1 MDGLIRGVEVAT
13 APGPA
18 VGWPDRAHDTAEP
31 GAILPDAPGDVRGDS
46 AFSGRPAERVS
57 TARGGRP
64 RTVWTSV
71 SAWPACGRTWGSGPE
86 ALARLQAHNAEAS
99 QVRGRIEK
107 VFGTMK
113 RPYGL
118 RRTRWLGLARAGLQ
132 VRPAAMAYNVRRSW
146 RLLAAVPAWT
156 TPGRCPR
163 YGKMPHHGAKQ
174 GSAATN
180 NDPRTPEMA
189 ETAEAQARSSHPAQV
204 SSPAGQ
210 DAI

>member
-1 MDGLIRGVEVAT
+1 MSRGLDLGLAGLGPDRALFEAVARQLDARGVVVRAIAAASRPTATRPTSRPIRVQRLRWGLIRGVEVAT

-113 RPYGL
+113 RSY
-118 RRTRWLGLARAGLQ
+118 T
-132 VRPAAMAYNVRRSW
+132 N
-146 RLLAAVPAWT
+146 
-156 TPGRCPR
+156 
-163 YGKMPHHGAKQ
+163 PH
-174 GSAATN
+174 
-180 NDPRTPEMA
+180 
-189 ETAEAQARSSHPAQV
+189 
-204 SSPAGQ
+204 
-210 DAI
+210 